1 MIKVIFVCLGN
12 ICRSPMA
19 EAVFRHKVKE
29 AGLSDRI
36 HTDSAGTGD
45 WHAGE
50 QPHEG
55 TQRILKQHHID
66 FNGIRARQLK
76 VADFDSY
83 DVMVAMDASNV
94 RNMKQIAGRRKDLRI
109 HMLLDYWP
117 ERGIQDVPDPY
128 FTGNFEE
135 VYEMVEQSCDRLLA
149 WIQEHN
155 DLLIS

>member
-29 AGLSDRI
+29 AGLSDQI
-36 HTDSAGTGD
+36 YIDSAGTGD
-45 WHAGE
+45 WHIGQ

-55 TQRILKQHHID
+55 TRNILKQHHID
-66 FNGIRARQLK
+66 FEGIKARQLNA
-76 VADFDSY
+76 ADFEGY
-83 DVMVAMDASNV
+83 DVIVAMDDSNV
-94 RNMKQIAGRRKDLRI
+94 RNMQKIAGSRKDI
-109 HMLLDYWP
+109 HIHKLLDHWP

-135 VYEMVEQSCDRLLA
+135 VYEMVDQSCNRLLA
-149 WIQEHN
+149 WIQEHHH
-155 DLLIS
+155 L